1 MLISFQILHG
11 TELLNDDA
19 VHLLSADAMLI
30 EPQASIYILA
40 LDDKT
45 PIGAAAL
52 ALDETD
58 RRECHVISLFVAE
71 SYRKQGVGTQL
82 LEIIRNYATVH
93 NLSQINIAY
102 QEDLANINGMFSFLV
117 KNGYTMP
124 QIQGIIYHI
133 PVSELKKTS
142 LVTMKRV
149 PVNETCIYNQKT
161 IAPHV
166 LNNFILH
173 APHWANPRSCLGKIF
188 DEMTLYYVA
197 GDKITACVIC
207 ELLEGKLN
215 IHAAY
220 TVSGNEALHLY
231 ALLQSLADMILEFG
245 DSVCFDE
252 ITMNAINSDSQ
263 RLAEKLLEGAKISSE
278 ALQVSS
284 YLVSPLVTL
293 LEDDVALN
301 HVWMQTISSFLTQ
314 LHIRHAL
321 RMNTVKYS
329 DIVILQNPDKEIQI
343 KYFMDD
349 ANVSY
354 LTAQV
359 IGEENSITY
368 KLGTNITNPESVYE
382 DFLKPLLLN

>member
-1 MLISFQILHG
+1 MLISFRVLHG

-19 VHLLSADAMLI
+19 IQLLSADAMLI
-30 EPQASIYILA
+30 EPQKSIYIIA
-40 LDDKT
+40 LDDNT

-52 ALDETD
+52 ELDETD
-58 RRECHVISLFVAE
+58 QRECYIISLFVAE
-71 SYRKQGVGTQL
+71 NYRKQGVGTQL

-93 NLSQINIAY
+93 SFSQINIAY

-124 QIQGIIYHI
+124 QIQGMIYHI
-133 PVSELKKTS
+133 SVSELKKTL

-149 PVNETCIYNQKT
+149 PVNEKCIYNQKT
-161 IAPHV
+161 IAPHR
-166 LNNFILH
+166 LNSFIAH
-173 APHWANPRSCLGKIF
+173 APRWANPQTCLGKIL
-188 DEMTLYYVA
+188 DEMTLYYVS
-197 GDKITACVIC
+197 GDTITACVIC

-220 TVSGNEALHLY
+220 TVSNNEAIHLF
-231 ALLQSLADMILEFG
+231 ALLQTLAVMIPESG
-245 DSVCFDE
+245 DSVRFDE
-252 ITMNAINSDSQ
+252 ITMNAMNSDSQ
-263 RLAEKLLEGAKISSE
+263 RLAEKLLGGAEMTSE

-284 YLVSPLVTL
+284 YLVSPLVMPL
-293 LEDDVALN
+293 DDDVALN

-343 KYFMDD
+343 KYYLDD

-354 LTAQV
+354 LTALV
-359 IGEENSITY
+359 TGEENSITY
-368 KLGTNITNPESVYE
+368 KLGTNITDPEAVYE
-382 DFLKPLLLN
+382 DFLKPLLQD

>member
-1 MLISFQILHG
+1 
-11 TELLNDDA
+11 
-19 VHLLSADAMLI
+19 
-30 EPQASIYILA
+30 
-40 LDDKT
+40 
-45 PIGAAAL
+45 
-52 ALDETD
+52 
-58 RRECHVISLFVAE
+58 
-71 SYRKQGVGTQL
+71 
-82 LEIIRNYATVH
+82 
-93 NLSQINIAY
+93 
-102 QEDLANINGMFSFLV
+102 
-117 KNGYTMP
+117 
-124 QIQGIIYHI
+124 
-133 PVSELKKTS
+133 
-142 LVTMKRV
+142 
-149 PVNETCIYNQKT
+149 
-161 IAPHV
+161 
-166 LNNFILH
+166 
-173 APHWANPRSCLGKIF
+173 
-188 DEMTLYYVA
+188 MTLYYVA
-197 GDKITACVIC
+197 GDNITACVIC

-231 ALLQSLADMILEFG
+231 ALLQSLADMILESG

-252 ITMNAINSDSQ
+252 ITMNAIKSDSQ

-284 YLVSPLVTL
+284 YLVSPLVTP

-301 HVWMQTISSFLTQ
+301 HVRMQTISSFLTQ

-359 IGEENSITY
+359 IGEENHITY

-382 DFLKPLLLN
+382 DFLKPLLPN